1 MKRVVITGI
10 GVIAPNGV
18 TVDQFWDNVLAGQVA
33 IEDEPLMSQVGLK
46 CRGVARCREFELAD
60 RWSAQEAGQ
69 LAGLGRFIQL
79 GMTAAVDA
87 VENSGLPRSG
97 GDLSDGGVMFSSAV
111 GGAPEMQDLYERLT
125 DGGSGP
131 IRPRLLTESVYDG
144 IFLDYLPG
152 MLARRYGLSG
162 PTAALTTGCT
172 AGLDAMGL
180 AVELIRH
187 GEAPFVVAG
196 ASECPLN
203 GISYA
208 TLDVI
213 GCLSRTDGP
222 VHRASRPFDA
232 TRAGFVISEGAAFV
246 VVEEAEHARSRG
258 AHAYAEVLG
267 FASTSNAHHMTD
279 LAADGEPMAL
289 TVTRALRA
297 AGVKPGAVQYVS
309 AHGSSTP
316 QNDLFETNAFKTV
329 FGDYAR
335 SVPISSLK
343 SMIGHSLASASLM
356 ALIATLGA
364 MRRSMIPPTANYETP
379 DPACDLD
386 YVTSGARPV
395 SLATTLVVAS
405 GFGGI
410 HSAAVLGEVAS

>member
-1 MKRVVITGI
+1 MRRVVITGA
-10 GVIAPNGV
+10 GVIAPNGI
-18 TVDQFWDNVLAGQVA
+18 TVDQYWDNVMAGKVA
-33 IEDEPLMSQVGLK
+33 IEDDPLMSGIGLK
-46 CRGVARCREFELAD
+46 CRGVARCHGFTLPRRWPEAD
-60 RWSAQEAGQ
+60 TRRLES
-69 LAGLGRFIQL
+69 LGRFIQL
-79 GMTAAVDA
+79 GAAAAVDA
-87 VENSGLPRSG
+87 MEDSGLPQSG
-97 GDLSDGGVMFSSAV
+97 RELADGAVMFASAV

-125 DGGSGP
+125 DGGHGVIQP
-131 IRPRLLTESVYDG
+131 RPLTESVYDG

-152 MLARRYGLSG
+152 MLARQYGIAG
-162 PTAALTTGCT
+162 PTTVLTTGCT

-187 GEAPFVVAG
+187 GEVPFALAG
-196 ASECPLN
+196 AAECPLN

-213 GCLSRTDGP
+213 GCLSRADGP

-246 VVEEAEHARSRG
+246 VVEDAEHAASRG
-258 AHAYAEVLG
+258 ASPYAEVLG
-267 FASTSNAHHMTD
+267 FASTSNAQHMTD
-279 LAADGEPMAL
+279 LAADGDPMAL
-289 TVTRALRA
+289 TMRRALSA
-297 AGVKPGAVQYVS
+297 ATVPPAAVQYIS

-329 FGDYAR
+329 FGDHAR
-335 SVPISSLK
+335 SVPISSIK
-343 SMIGHSLASASLM
+343 SMIGHSLASASLL

-364 MRRSMIPPTANYETP
+364 MQRRTVPPTANYEVP

-386 YVTSGARPV
+386 YVTSGARPAE
-395 SLATTLVVAS
+395 LATTLVVAS

-410 HSAAVLGEVAS
+410 HSAAVLGKAVS